1 MPLGPFAEA
10 FKIFSSWLVCRAF
23 FFFFHTV
30 VLLVKFLPT
39 CHFNLVS
46 GIPRACWTQG
56 MLITCEFRIKPLFP
70 VCVYICGKGWCR
82 ESLPNTYRTQ
92 IQKVT
97 QTHVQHIL
105 LPPSRL
111 PSSHSRIHNDSSSHT
126 NSWQSYLTLSPIQA
140 CHPRHLFCVGHRG
153 WSSVRGSSEEP
164 NLGLQERPQLAEPPH
179 SPPWT
184 SPTVGR
190 VELWKGLQVP
200 GILLWLWPI
209 LLAATRAERDLGSP
223 SPSGETYLEIRI
235 LEWSGME
242 HVVSLNSDILLLWT
256 L

>member
-1 MPLGPFAEA
+1 MFTYVGKGGVGRVFQILTRPRYRRWLRHKCNTSSSLPP
-10 FKIFSSWLVCRAF
+10 IFL
-23 FFFFHTV
+23 
-30 VLLVKFLPT
+30 LPT
-39 CHFNLVS
+39 HVFTMTHPAIPTHGNPTLPCH
-46 GIPRACWTQG
+46 
-56 MLITCEFRIKPLFP
+56 
-70 VCVYICGKGWCR
+70 
-82 ESLPNTYRTQ
+82 
-92 IQKVT
+92 
-97 QTHVQHIL
+97 
-105 LPPSRL
+105 
-111 PSSHSRIHNDSSSHT
+111 
-126 NSWQSYLTLSPIQA
+126 PIQA

-179 SPPWT
+179 SPSWT
-184 SPTVGR
+184 SPTVGW

>member
-1 MPLGPFAEA
+1 MDFDSKMFQLVLLNFS
-10 FKIFSSWLVCRAF
+10 IFSRITVSALTLCPQDHLQRHLKFSVVDWSAGL

-56 MLITCEFRIKPLFP
+56 MMITCEFRIKPLFP

-126 NSWQSYLTLSPIQA
+126 NSWQSYPTLSPNP
-140 CHPRHLFCVGHRG
+140 CL
-153 WSSVRGSSEEP
+153 SSQTSVLCWPQRMVKCKR
-164 NLGLQERPQLAEPPH
+164 LQ
-179 SPPWT
+179 
-184 SPTVGR
+184 
-190 VELWKGLQVP
+190 
-200 GILLWLWPI
+200 
-209 LLAATRAERDLGSP
+209 
-223 SPSGETYLEIRI
+223 
-235 LEWSGME
+235 
-242 HVVSLNSDILLLWT
+242 
-256 L
+256 